1 MALNQAELA
10 GSEQLQSA
18 LTEAYGD
25 RYEIVAKLGAGAH
38 GVVYRAVDTMLD
50 REVAIKQVRL
60 DLFTDATHSE
70 EMRRRTTREAK
81 MAAKL
86 RHPGIVAIHD
96 VVHTAASTL
105 LIMEF
110 VNGETLEVELRE
122 RGHLSLERTLE
133 LVEQVADALDHAHAH
148 GVVHRDIKPAN
159 LILETSGAIKIA
171 DFGIA
176 KSQSVS
182 ESSLNI
188 TATGS
193 VLGTPYYMSPEQAR
207 GEACLDGRSDLFS
220 LACVTYECLSG
231 QKPFRAKAVVDVLI
245 QIVNGEPGALDH
257 HALGLSPALDTVL
270 EKALEKKAEERYP
283 SGAAFVEALNSIP
296 KVVTVGSEPV
306 VTDRAQETNSS
317 FDIELQGTLSETHLA
332 ELTRVI
338 HAQRKTGILHVQKDN
353 ISKRVYFRDGAIV
366 FANSDTDSDRL
377 GQFLI
382 RGGVIDAAS
391 YEHAAIIMKQ
401 TRRRLG
407 MTLVALGSLDAEKVD
422 ALVNEQVQQIIYSI
436 FAWETGQYGFEV
448 IDNPVEDDI
457 ALKLSTDAILLEGVR
472 NMASDTAIR
481 KAIGNMDSILF
492 PIETSLLD
500 DGNVQLT
507 SSEGF
512 VLSRVD
518 GKTSV
523 ADLAAISPLGEEGTL
538 RCAYGLIS
546 AGILRVEE
554 PKAKTT
560 TRSKRV
566 EAPAKSDPQPK
577 PMNEAAPK
585 DDSEAIR
592 GDVAQRLA
600 SLDGA
605 TYYEALE
612 VSKGA
617 APSVIKKAYYALAKK
632 YHPDR
637 HVRGGLDLQ
646 ADLEQILSQL
656 ADAYEVLSSR
666 PKRLRYDDAL
676 ARDEQT
682 KAANDRDE
690 NRDSVQTIPTPLDV
704 LADRKYGA
712 GMNCYN
718 VADYHHAVEN
728 LREAVRLAPSNIT
741 YHKLFGQALTKN
753 PKWRKQA
760 ESHFLRVL
768 EAEPCDEECYLE
780 LASIYEENGLPT
792 RAKKMYEQVLA
803 LDADHPIATEK
814 LLTND
819 TKPKT
824 SFFQRIIGKNFT
836 PQ

>member
-1 MALNQAELA
+1 M
-10 GSEQLQSA
+10 
-18 LTEAYGD
+18 
-25 RYEIVAKLGAGAH
+25 
-38 GVVYRAVDTMLD
+38 
-50 REVAIKQVRL
+50 
-60 DLFTDATHSE
+60 
-70 EMRRRTTREAK
+70 
-81 MAAKL
+81 
-86 RHPGIVAIHD
+86 
-96 VVHTAASTL
+96 
-105 LIMEF
+105 
-110 VNGETLEVELRE
+110 
-122 RGHLSLERTLE
+122 
-133 LVEQVADALDHAHAH
+133 
-148 GVVHRDIKPAN
+148 
-159 LILETSGAIKIA
+159 
-171 DFGIA
+171 
-176 KSQSVS
+176 
-182 ESSLNI
+182 
-188 TATGS
+188 
-193 VLGTPYYMSPEQAR
+193 
-207 GEACLDGRSDLFS
+207 
-220 LACVTYECLSG
+220 SG

-317 FDIELQGTLSETHLA
+317 FDVELQGTLSETHLA

-353 ISKRVYFRDGAIV
+353 ISKRLYFRDGAIV
-366 FANSDTDSDRL
+366 FANSDADSDRL

-382 RGGVIDAAS
+382 RGGMIDAAS
-391 YEHAAIIMKQ
+391 YERAAIIMKQ

-422 ALVNEQVQQIIYSI
+422 ALVNEQVEQIIYSI
-436 FAWETGQYGFEV
+436 FAWETGQYGFEA

-472 NMASDTAIR
+472 NMASNTAIR

-566 EAPAKSDPQPK
+566 EAPAKSDPQRK
-577 PMNEAAPK
+577 PMDEAAPK

-637 HVRGGLDLQ
+637 HVRGSLGDLQ
-646 ADLEQILSQL
+646 ADLEQILSKL
-656 ADAYEVLSSR
+656 ADAYEVLSSP
-666 PKRLRYDDAL
+666 PKRLRYDHAL
-676 ARDEQT
+676 PRDKQREP
-682 KAANDRDE
+682 ANDRDE
-690 NRDSVQTIPTPLDV
+690 NRDSVQTIQTPLDV
-704 LADRKYGA
+704 VADRKYGA
-712 GMNCYN
+712 GMNYYN

-728 LREAVRLAPSNIT
+728 LREAVRLAPSNIQ
-741 YHKLFGQALTKN
+741 YHKLLGQALTKN

-760 ESHFLRVL
+760 EGHFLRVL
-768 EAEPCDEECYLE
+768 EAEPYDEECYLE

-792 RAKKMYEQVLA
+792 RAKKMYEHVLT
-803 LDADHPIATEK
+803 LDPDHPIATEK

-819 TKPKT
+819 TKTET
-824 SFFQRIIGKNFT
+824 SFFQRIIGKNVT

>member
-1 MALNQAELA
+1 MALNQVELP
-10 GSEQLQSA
+10 GSEQLHIA
-18 LTEAYGD
+18 LAEAYGD
-25 RYEIVAKLGAGAH
+25 RYKIAAKLGEGAH

-50 REVAIKQVRL
+50 RDVAIKQVRL
-60 DLFTDATHSE
+60 DHFADAGHAD
-70 EMRRRTTREAK
+70 EMRRRTAREAK

-122 RGHLSLERTLE
+122 CGRLSLEKTLE
-133 LVEQVADALDHAHAH
+133 LMEQVADALDHAHAH

-159 LILETSGAIKIA
+159 LILERNGPIKIA

-176 KSQSVS
+176 KSQAGS
-182 ESSLNI
+182 ESSPNI

-207 GEACLDGRSDLFS
+207 GETRLDGRSDLFS

-231 QKPFRAKAVVDVLI
+231 QRPFRAKTAIDVLMK
-245 QIVNGEPGALDH
+245 IVNGEPGALDH
-257 HALGLSPALDTVL
+257 AALSLAPALDTVL
-270 EKALEKKAEERYP
+270 GKAFEKRAEERYP
-283 SGAAFVEALNSIP
+283 SGAAFVEALTSIP
-296 KVVTVGSEPV
+296 SVVIAGDDLV
-306 VTDRAQETNSS
+306 VTDRTHGTNSS
-317 FDIELQGTLSETHLA
+317 FDIELQGTLSKRHLA
-332 ELTRVI
+332 ELTRI
-338 HAQRKTGILHVQKDN
+338 ILAQRKTGILHLQKDD
-353 ISKRVYFRDGAIV
+353 ISKRLYFRDGAIV
-366 FANSDTDSDRL
+366 FANSDTESDRL

-382 RGGVIDAAS
+382 RGGVIDAAT
-391 YEHAAIIMKQ
+391 YERAAVIMKQ
-401 TRRRLG
+401 TRRRLA

-422 ALVNEQVQQIIYSI
+422 ALVNEQIQQIIYSI
-436 FAWETGQYGFEV
+436 FAWETGQYGFEA

-481 KAIGNMDSILF
+481 KAIGNMDSILL

-500 DGNVQLT
+500 DGKVRLT

-518 GKTSV
+518 GRTSV
-523 ADLAAISPLGEEGTL
+523 ADLAAISPLGEESTL

-560 TRSKRV
+560 TRSKPV
-566 EAPAKSDPQPK
+566 EARAKSEPRREPSEK
-577 PMNEAAPK
+577 VAPK
-585 DDSEAIR
+585 DESEAIR
-592 GDVAQRLA
+592 ENVARRLA

-605 TYYEALE
+605 THYEALE

-617 APSVIKKAYYALAKK
+617 TPSAVKKSYYALAKR
-632 YHPDR
+632 YHPD
-637 HVRGGLDLQ
+637 HHLAKGLDDLQ
-646 ADLEQILSQL
+646 PDLERILSQL
-656 ADAYEVLSSR
+656 ADAYEVLSSP
-666 PKRLRYDDAL
+666 PKRLRYDHAL
-676 ARDEQT
+676 AQGEQQ
-682 KAANDRDE
+682 KPASERVE
-690 NRDSVQTIPTPLDV
+690 NLDSVQTTPPDV
-704 LADRKYGA
+704 LADRKYCA
-712 GMNCYN
+712 GRNYYD

-728 LREAVRLAPSNIT
+728 LREAVRLAPSNIA
-741 YHKLFGQALTKN
+741 YHKLLGKSLTKN

-760 ESHFLRVL
+760 EGHFLRVL
-768 EAEPCDEECYLE
+768 EAEPYDTECYLE
-780 LASIYEENGLPT
+780 LAAIYEENGLPT
-792 RAKKMYEQVLA
+792 RAQKMYEQVLT
-803 LDADHPIATEK
+803 LDPDHPIATEK
-814 LLTND
+814 LSAQDAPTAR
-819 TKPKT
+819 
-824 SFFQRIIGKNFT
+824 SIFRRIIGKDAT